1 MLVLYITMVTTD
13 WDAFCLFICNSSWLS
28 AILCFSVS
36 PPTCSKDEFLCD
48 GRCEFDFVKCD
59 GESDCKDGADE
70 LGCGELLNRK
80 LVVIKLY
87 IVITYKSNFPTI

>member
-1 MLVLYITMVTTD
+1 
-13 WDAFCLFICNSSWLS
+13 
-28 AILCFSVS
+28 
-36 PPTCSKDEFLCD
+36 
-48 GRCEFDFVKCD
+48 VKCD